1 MEQLVEDLTRGN
13 VSQVKFV
20 LTSVVAALAVYQLV
34 FIAVG
39 YGKLRTPLL
48 GARAASWTHRASG
61 DAIVV
66 LIVLVG
72 LACLAYY
79 GVGEDDRTLHVV
91 AGFALAVVLAFK
103 IAVIRWWHVLSRLL
117 PYLGV
122 TVFVLLAITWLTT
135 VGHYEGED

>member
-34 FIAVG
+34 LIAVG

-48 GARAASWTHRASG
+48 GSRAASWTHRASG

-79 GVGEDDRTLHVV
+79 GFDDDETLHVV
-91 AGFALAVVLAFK
+91 AGTALAAVLAFK
-103 IAVIRWWHVLSRLL
+103 IAVIRWWHGLGRLL
-117 PYLGV
+117 PYLGIA
-122 TVFVLLAITWLTT
+122 VFALLAVTWLTT
-135 VGHYEGED
+135 VGGYQGED

>member
-1 MEQLVEDLTRGN
+1 MEQLVEDLANGN

-20 LTSVVAALAVYQLV
+20 FTLVVAALAVYQLV
-34 FIAVG
+34 LIVVG

-48 GARAASWTHRASG
+48 AVRAASWTHCASG

-66 LIVLVG
+66 FIVLVG

-79 GVGEDDRTLHVV
+79 GVGEHERTLHVV

-103 IAVIRWWHVLSRLL
+103 TAVIRWWHGLSR
-117 PYLGV
+117 
-122 TVFVLLAITWLTT
+122 
-135 VGHYEGED
+135 